1 MSVHALQK
9 SVHFALQRVTR
20 WRSKMDPPLDMENV
34 FTSIEYLECDNPLS
48 LVHVMQEWV
57 SIIVLKRY
65 AAFVTHQ
72 QNLRQSGASL
82 VKEGYMFSMFER
94 FACEVEASEDTRY
107 DHDAQRLHVSHADLE
122 AVSAACVQLTAACTQ
137 AKTISIIPTSSAES
151 GGGDGA
157 SSSREV
163 PEADEP
169 TEEGKGVEK
178 EKSKSKTRKGASS
191 KRSSKTGARKRA
203 GKGKTKTGN
212 KDGGT
217 TSSAMLSRGDAG
229 DAEQACYMQ
238 VLGGMVPEWGS
249 EHVVSVVMRVLV
261 LSVLNRME
269 VRGAAPNFDK
279 RVVTTRRGQI
289 CAVLQFIERH
299 MMPQEGDD
307 SCLPTSVR
315 DALKSI
321 CTRCAC
327 RGTRLFISLA
337 SA

>member
-9 SVHFALQRVTR
+9 SVHFALQRVTL

-34 FTSIEYLECDNPLS
+34 FTSIEYLECDDPFA

-72 QNLRQSGASL
+72 QNLRKSGASL

-94 FACEVEASEDTRY
+94 FACEVEAGDDTRY
-107 DHDAQRLHVSHADLE
+107 DHDAQRLYVSHADLE
-122 AVSAACVQLTAACTQ
+122 AVSTACDQLTAACTR
-137 AKTISIIPTSSAES
+137 AKTISIAPASSSAES
-151 GGGDGA
+151 GGGEGA
-157 SSSREV
+157 SSRREV

-169 TEEGKGVEK
+169 TEEGQGEAKG
-178 EKSKSKTRKGASS
+178 KSKTRKGASS

-203 GKGKTKTGN
+203 GKGKAKTGDT
-212 KDGGT
+212 DGGT
-217 TSSAMLSRGDAG
+217 TSSATLSRGDAG

-269 VRGAAPNFDK
+269 ARGAAPNFDK

-299 MMPQEGDD
+299 MMPQVDDD